1 MAKRRVSLKGKGV
14 DILLGGS
21 SEAEPETPVTSAGT
35 PSEMSSPAF
44 DAAAMATDLSAAA
57 SSAGSAFS
65 DTAASTPLAARN
77 PFAEPAPAAV
87 MPNPFAEP
95 VSSELTPPSAVD
107 ESAVLD
113 EAVLGQPPTPVAT
126 SLPAEDQAWLADE
139 APAIPEIGASGSPD
153 VSEPVSVPLPADQSL
168 LPQKT
173 FKIGG
178 LSMSIPVIS
187 GSESFEPPT
196 GLTQTGLRVVAVSD
210 VKQVATDAEVLKR
223 IGPER
228 AKALSQRVGDLYAQI
243 ANGAIGNSDKANEAM
258 SNLRRARDKEL
269 EDPRQ
274 FDEAEYLVNLA
285 QYTINHEASIAQVRQ
300 WSYTWGVVVF
310 IYGLVWLAVFGTG
323 LGLVTLGLV
332 QSWLTAFNLKPDI
345 VTSASGFFAS
355 VMAGGLGGLLGLLYS
370 LFKHVAVEQDFDRQF
385 LLWYFVQPFMGILM
399 GAIVHLFLVAGL
411 FQLLDAT
418 GSAFQ
423 AIGALVAIAAAF
435 RQHYVYAW
443 LESLLKSFERRSDEI
458 KAKSEVTKAATEAA
472 KESAK
477 EEVRAEAAGPSQPV
491 FVTMASDSQAMLP
504 SEPAGVG

>member
-1 MAKRRVSLKGKGV
+1 MAKRRVSLKGRGV

-21 SEAEPETPVTSAGT
+21 SAAEPETPVTPAGA
-35 PSEMSSPAF
+35 PGEMSSPAF

-57 SSAGSAFS
+57 S
-65 DTAASTPLAARN
+65 TPLAALN

-95 VSSELTPPSAVD
+95 VSPELTSPSAVD

-113 EAVLGQPPTPVAT
+113 EAVRGQPPTPVAT

-139 APAIPEIGASGSPD
+139 APAIPEMGASGSPA
-153 VSEPVSVPLPADQSL
+153 VGEPVSAPLPADPTL
-168 LPQKT
+168 FKAP
-173 FKIGG
+173 KIGG

-187 GSESFEPPT
+187 GPESFQPST
-196 GLTQTGLRVVAVSD
+196 GLTQPGLRVVAVSD

-228 AKALSQRVGDLYAQI
+228 AKALSQRVDDLYAQI

-258 SNLRRARDKEL
+258 SNLRTARDKEL

-285 QYTINHEASIAQVRQ
+285 QYVVNHEASIAQVRQ

-323 LGLVTLGLV
+323 LGLGTLGLV
-332 QSWLTAFNLKPDI
+332 QSWLTAFKLDPDI
-345 VTSASGFFAS
+345 VTSASGFFAG
-355 VMAGGLGGLLGLLYS
+355 VMAGGLGGILGLLYS
-370 LFKHVAVEQDFDRQF
+370 LFKHVAIQQDFDRQF
-385 LLWYFVQPFMGILM
+385 LLWYFVQPFMGMLM

-435 RQHYVYAW
+435 RQNYVYAW
-443 LESLLKSFERRSDEI
+443 LESLLKSFQRRSDEI
-458 KAKSEVTKAATEAA
+458 KAQSEVAQAAEAA
-472 KESAK
+472 KASVK

-491 FVTMASDSQAMLP
+491 LVAMPASDSQAMLP